1 MRLCFNINEKNEPII
16 NQFKSLLE
24 GAKSLMEAEMSN
36 FYLNIFYNTGD
47 SDEIDLSK
55 AATVELA
62 RNGLIIYSL
71 NTKSSMVI
79 PYMSIRS
86 LELVEVKK

>member
-1 MRLCFNINEKNEPII
+1 MKMCFNIDVTKGQIMA
-16 NQFKSLLE
+16 QFKSLLE

-36 FYLNIFYNTGD
+36 FHLNIFYNTGD

-55 AATVELA
+55 AATLKLCGD
-62 RNGLIIYSL
+62 GLVIYSL